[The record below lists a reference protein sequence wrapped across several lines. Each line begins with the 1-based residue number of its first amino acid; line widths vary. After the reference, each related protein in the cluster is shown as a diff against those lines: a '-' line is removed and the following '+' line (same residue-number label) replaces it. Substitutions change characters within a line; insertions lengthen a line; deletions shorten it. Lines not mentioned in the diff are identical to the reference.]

1 MSEPINKCHVINEE
15 QREGRNDPGVFTL
28 DDGKEIRSQ

>member
-1 MSEPINKCHVINEE
+1 VINEE